1 MRPKPTHRFYVAPD
15 EVRPVRQVGCPTAWC
30 GRRTLRTETAVVAA
44 VGIVQCELGDLGMPQ
59 SGQFYG
65 R

>member
-1 MRPKPTHRFYVAPD
+1 
-15 EVRPVRQVGCPTAWC
+15 
-30 GRRTLRTETAVVAA
+30 LRTETAVVAA
-44 VGIVQCELGDLGMPQ
+44 VGIVQYELGDLGMPQ